1 MYDILYQLVGH
12 EWLDNWSNS
21 AQGYVY
27 QAALALILLVLVV
40 IIDRMF
46 SVLFSFL
53 RGRGVK

>member
-12 EWLDNWSNS
+12 EWIDNWSS
-21 AQGYVY
+21 AQGYVF
-27 QAALALILLVLVV
+27 QAALALILLVIVV